1 MPLRVRM
8 QDFRGP
14 LRPKKIMVDGKL
26 VYRRRVQII
35 SIDEF
40 CRQGRVLSKKKKTD
54 RQLVTELL
62 FARIPDGTDE
72 PAGIIF
78 PNAEEGDVVF
88 WLET

>member
-1 MPLRVRM
+1 MSIRVRM

-14 LRPKKIMVDGKL
+14 RLPKKILVDGKL
-26 VYRRRVQII
+26 VYARRVQII

-40 CRQGRVLSKKKKTD
+40 CRLGKVLSKKTKSD

-62 FARIPDGTDE
+62 AARIPDGTDH

-88 WLET
+88 WLEQ